1 MTVGQ
6 RLKTLRLAKK
16 LTQEDLASL
25 LGIGRSNYGH
35 IENNRVKLES
45 EYAAILADK
54 LDTTVDYIVRGEGE
68 QEVDPDIRTL
78 QRAAK
83 KMTPEERK
91 KAIKI
96 LGATFDDLFDDED

>member
-96 LGATFDDLFDDED
+96 LGATFDDLFDEED

>member
-1 MTVGQ
+1 MTLGE
-6 RLKTLRLAKK
+6 RLRALRTAKK
-16 LTQEDLASL
+16 LTQEELANL

-35 IENNRVKLES
+35 IENNRVSLES
-45 EYAAILADK
+45 DYATILADK
-54 LDTTVDYIVRGEGE
+54 LNTSVEYILTGEGDI
-68 QEVDPDIRTL
+68 EVDPDIRTL

-96 LGATFDDLFDDED
+96 LEATFDDLFGDED